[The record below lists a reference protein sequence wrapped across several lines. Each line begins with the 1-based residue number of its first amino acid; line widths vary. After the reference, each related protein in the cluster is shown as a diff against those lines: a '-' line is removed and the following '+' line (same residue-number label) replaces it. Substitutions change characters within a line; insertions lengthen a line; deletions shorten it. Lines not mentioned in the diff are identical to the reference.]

1 MNNNLLVVGGTG
13 FIGSSITEEALK
25 QGYNVTVV
33 SKGHVPSEKQTKR
46 VTYISVDIANKIDLL
61 IELDKNNF
69 NYVVNLAGYVDHS
82 DYFDG
87 GEEVVNVHLDGT
99 LNLIS
104 CINKKHLIKYVQI
117 GSSDEYGD
125 NASPQNEAQ
134 RESPISPYSFA
145 KTAATHFLQMLYRTE
160 GLPVVVI
167 RPFLVYGPGQNNSR
181 FIPQVIKGCI
191 SNKEFPVSKGE
202 QLRDFCYITDFVDAV
217 FLILKNEKT
226 NGNVINIASG
236 NPVMIKDV
244 INKIVLH
251 VGSGIPKF
259 DEIKYRK
266 NENMKLYAD
275 ITKASVI
282 LGWQPKV
289 NLDSGLKKT
298 INWINNFE

>member
-33 SKGHVPSEKQTKR
+33 SKGHVPFEKQTKR
-46 VTYISVDIANKIDLL
+46 VTYISVDITNKNDLL

-69 NYVVNLAGYVDHS
+69 NYVINLAGYVDHS
-82 DYFDG
+82 GYFDG
-87 GEEVVNVHLDGT
+87 GEEVVNIHLNGT

-104 CINKKHLIKYVQI
+104 CINKKHLIKYIQI
-117 GSSDEYGD
+117 GSSDEYGN
-125 NASPQNEAQ
+125 NASPQNEDQ
-134 RESPISPYSFA
+134 RELPISPYSFA
-145 KTAATHFLQMLYRTE
+145 KTAVTHFLQMLYRTE
-160 GLPVVVI
+160 GLPIVVI
-167 RPFLVYGPGQNNSR
+167 RPFLVYGPGQNNGR

-191 SNKEFPVSKGE
+191 SNEEFPVSKGE
-202 QLRDFCYITDFVDAV
+202 QLRDFCYIADFVDAV

-236 NPVMIKDV
+236 KPVMIKDI

-251 VGSGIPKF
+251 VGFGVPKF

-275 ITKASVI
+275 ITKARVM
-282 LGWQPKV
+282 LGWKPKV
-289 NLDSGLKKT
+289 NLDTGLKKT
-298 INWINNFE
+298 INWINKF

>member
-13 FIGSSITEEALK
+13 FIGSNITEEALK
-25 QGYNVTVV
+25 QGYDVTVV
-33 SKGHVPSEKQTKR
+33 SKRDVPSEKQTKG
-46 VTYISVDIANKIDLL
+46 VTYISVDIANKNDLL
-61 IELDKNNF
+61 IELNKNNF
-69 NYVVNLAGYVDHS
+69 NYVINLAGYVDHS

-87 GEEVVNVHLDGT
+87 GEEIVDVHLNGT

-125 NASPQNEAQ
+125 NASPQNEEQ
-134 RESPISPYSFA
+134 RELPISPYSFA
-145 KTAATHFLQMLYRTE
+145 KTATTHFLQMLYRTE
-160 GLPVVVI
+160 GLPIVII

-191 SNKEFPVSKGE
+191 SNEEFPVSKGE
-202 QLRDFCYITDFVDAV
+202 QLRDFCYVTDFVDAV
-217 FLILKNEKT
+217 FLILKNEKS

-236 NPVMIKDV
+236 NPVMIRDV

-259 DEIKYRK
+259 NEIKYRK

-275 ITKASVI
+275 ITKARLI

-289 NLDSGLKKT
+289 NLDSGLMKT
-298 INWINNFE
+298 INWFNNLE

>member
-1 MNNNLLVVGGTG
+1 MNNLLVVGGTG

-33 SKGHVPSEKQTKR
+33 SKGHVPLEKKTKGI
-46 VTYISVDIANKIDLL
+46 TYISVDIANKNDLL
-61 IELDKNNF
+61 IELDKNEF
-69 NYVVNLAGYVDHS
+69 NYVINLAGYIDHS

-87 GEEVVNVHLDGT
+87 GEEVVDVHFDGT

-117 GSSDEYGD
+117 GTSDEYGD
-125 NASPQNEAQ
+125 NASPQNEEQ
-134 RESPISPYSFA
+134 RELPISPYSFA
-145 KTAATHFLQMLYRTE
+145 KTATTHFLQMLYRTE
-160 GLPVVVI
+160 GLPIVVI
-167 RPFLVYGPGQNNSR
+167 RPFLVYGPGQNNNR

-191 SNKEFPVSKGE
+191 SNEEFPVSKGE

-236 NPVMIKDV
+236 NPVMIRDV

-259 DEIKYRK
+259 NEIKYRK

-275 ITKASVI
+275 ITKARLI

-289 NLDSGLKKT
+289 NLDSGLMKT
-298 INWINNFE
+298 INWFNNLE

>member
-25 QGYNVTVV
+25 QGYNVTVI
-33 SKGHVPSEKQTKR
+33 SKGDVPSEKQKKL
-46 VTYISVDIANKIDLL
+46 VKYISVDISNKKDLL
-61 IELDKNNF
+61 IKLDKNNF
-69 NYVVNLAGYVDHS
+69 NYVINLAGYVDHS

-99 LNLIS
+99 RNLIS

-125 NASPQNEAQ
+125 NASPQNEEQ
-134 RESPISPYSFA
+134 RELPISPYSFA
-145 KTAATHFLQMLYRTE
+145 KTAATHFLQMLYRTKE
-160 GLPVVVI
+160 LPIVVI
-167 RPFLVYGPGQNNSR
+167 RTFLVYGPGQNNSR

-217 FLILKNEKT
+217 FLILKNEKI
-226 NGNVINIASG
+226 NGKVINIASG
-236 NPVMIKDV
+236 NPIMIKDI
-244 INKIVLH
+244 INKIVLY
-251 VGSGIPKF
+251 VGFGMPKF
-259 DEIKYRK
+259 DKIKYRK

-275 ITKASVI
+275 ITRARVM

-289 NLDSGLKKT
+289 NLETGLKKT